1 MAPKK
6 RSAVEEDTVKPINT
20 TTTASRVTR
29 SSARRLNG
37 SSVADSVEPAPAD
50 LPKKKKAKTAAKEKG
65 KSAES
70 AEAENA
76 KPKAVAGSKTIV
88 IEHCKQCNSFKTRAI
103 QVKNGLESGV
113 SGITVLVNPD
123 KPRRGC
129 FEIREEG
136 GEKFISLLDMKRPFS
151 AMKALDM
158 AQVISDIIDK
168 IK

>member
-1 MAPKK
+1 MAPIK

-76 KPKAVAGSKTIV
+76 KPKAVAG
-88 IEHCKQCNSFKTRAI
+88 FPRFLG
-103 QVKNGLESGV
+103 GLYLEVESSSLV
-113 SGITVLVNPD
+113 SIFGILYSGF
-123 KPRRGC
+123 R
-129 FEIREEG
+129 
-136 GEKFISLLDMKRPFS
+136 KFRIGLDEVR
-151 AMKALDM
+151 
-158 AQVISDIIDK
+158 
-168 IK
+168 